1 VIVGEHRFSR
11 VAYRLLLRTYPRE
24 FRERFARDLEIDFL
38 EMARSRGAAS
48 AWRRALNDLYRAVP
62 LTAVDAAAERARTAR
77 MVGPIAPPGEPL
89 MRSLLFDLRHGV
101 RALMKAPAFTIVTIL
116 TLALGIGANSAIFT
130 LVNAALVRPLG
141 FADPDRL
148 MLVYEAIPPSG
159 VERFGVSPA
168 DYLDIVQYQRSFSNL
183 GAYRTVTAEIS
194 GGGAPEQ
201 IDAAEI
207 TSSLFHVLGVNTA
220 EGRTF
225 LAEEDQAQSNVAI
238 ISHGLWTR
246 RFGGRPAVG
255 SPIVIDRRP
264 VTVVGVMPAGFE
276 FPRRG
281 APSNATP
288 ADVWMPLVFT
298 PAEQQARGQM
308 YRHSVIGRLRDG
320 TPPAQA
326 AADVAAL
333 AQRIRAN
340 YPGGLGDALQLTIGA
355 IPLTQEVSGQVRRPL
370 LILLAAVGLVL
381 LVTCANVANLI
392 LSRSVARQR
401 DIGVR
406 AALGAGRLRLFQ
418 VLLSEA
424 LILATAGGALGLA
437 LGYWSVRAIPAVLTT
452 SLPGISTLPLDWR
465 VVAFTGVL
473 TLGSAAL
480 FALVPL
486 AAGLRRDL
494 HDLLREGSTRA
505 TGGRRQHRVQGTL
518 VVTSVAFAF
527 ILLVCGG
534 LFVRSFRNLVTVASG
549 VGTTNVLTAKVRLPL
564 IGYGEAART
573 RWFYRTLEERLRA
586 LPGVRAASIASD
598 LPLDADGE
606 RRAAT
611 VEHPTGP
618 GVKQALAVTWT
629 HGDFFAT
636 YGIPLIAGRS
646 FSADEQRENR
656 DVAIVNQRFADA
668 FWPGENAVGKR
679 LKWGLAN
686 SPAPWLAVIGVAGDV
701 VDGAPGSAPNIH
713 VYVPYTNASDAM
725 LASRVIDQ
733 GRRMVIGIRGDQDA
747 RTFTPTV
754 RAIVAEL
761 DPALAISDV
770 QTIEQLERE
779 RSAPQRFS
787 AVAISGFG
795 IGALLLAA
803 IGLYGVLAVSVSQ
816 RRREIAVRL
825 ALGAQPNGVLRLT
838 VREGMTLVAI
848 GLGVGAA
855 GAVLATRL
863 LRATLFETNV
873 YDPLTFATVPLVLG
887 VVAFAASYLPAR
899 RAAAVDPIVAL
910 RD

>member
-1 VIVGEHRFSR
+1 MREHRLSCA
-11 VAYRLLLRTYPRE
+11 AYRLLLRTYPRE

-38 EMARSRGAAS
+38 EMAHARGAAF
-48 AWRRALNDLYRAVP
+48 AWRRALCDFFRAVP
-62 LTAVDAAAERARTAR
+62 LTASDAAAERARTAR
-77 MVGPIAPPGEPL
+77 IGGPIVPPGASF
-89 MRSLLFDLRHGV
+89 MGSLLFDLRHGA
-101 RALMKAPAFTIVTIL
+101 RALVKAPAFTVVTIL

-141 FADPDRL
+141 FADPERL
-148 MLVYEAIPPSG
+148 MLVYETIPPSG
-159 VERFGVSPA
+159 IERFDVSPP
-168 DYLDIVQYQRSFSNL
+168 DYLDLVQYQQSFSNL
-183 GAYRTVTAEIS
+183 GAYRTATVELS
-194 GGGAPEQ
+194 GGGQPEQ

-207 TSSLFHVLGVNTA
+207 TSSLFDVLGVKPA

-225 LAEEDQAQSNVAI
+225 LAEEDETQSNVAI

-246 RFGGRPAVG
+246 RFGARSAIG
-255 SPIVIDRRP
+255 STIDIDRRP

-281 APSNATP
+281 ASSNATP

-298 PAEQQARGQM
+298 AEERQGRGQM

-326 AADVAAL
+326 AAEVAAL
-333 AQRIRAN
+333 SQRIRDN
-340 YPGGLGDALQLTIGA
+340 YPAGLGNALQVTIGA
-355 IPLTQEVSGQVRRPL
+355 IPLTQELSGQVRRPL
-370 LILLAAVGLVL
+370 LILLGAVGLVL

-406 AALGAGRLRLFQ
+406 AALGAGLLRLFQ

-424 LILATAGGALGLA
+424 LILATLGGALGLV
-437 LGYWSVRAIPAVLTT
+437 LGYWSLRAIPAVLTT
-452 SLPGISTLPLDWR
+452 SLPGINTISLDWR
-465 VVAFTGVL
+465 VVAFTSAL
-473 TLGSAAL
+473 ALGSAAL

-518 VVTSVAFAF
+518 VIASVAFAF
-527 ILLVCGG
+527 ILLVCSG

-549 VGTTNVLTAKVRLPL
+549 VGTTNVLSAKVRLPF
-564 IGYGEAART
+564 IGYSEATRT
-573 RWFYRTLEERLRA
+573 RSFYRTLEERLRGV
-586 LPGVRAASIASD
+586 PGVRAASVASD
-598 LPLDADGE
+598 LPLEADGE

-611 VEHPTGP
+611 AENPTGP

-629 HGDFFAT
+629 HGDFFGT
-636 YGIPLIAGRS
+636 YGIPLIAGRP
-646 FSADEQRENR
+646 FSDDEQRENR
-656 DVAIVNQRFADA
+656 NVAIVNKRFADA
-668 FWPGENAVGKR
+668 YWPGGNALGKR
-679 LKWGLAN
+679 LKWGLAT
-686 SPAPWLAVIGVAGDV
+686 SAAPWLTVIGVAGDV
-701 VDGAPGSAPNIH
+701 VDGAPGTTPIIH
-713 VYVPYTNASDAM
+713 AYVPYTNASDAQ

-733 GRRMVIGIRGDQDA
+733 LRRIVIGIRGDQDA
-747 RTFTPTV
+747 RAFAGTV

-770 QTIEQLERE
+770 QTIDQLERD

-795 IGALLLAA
+795 VGSLLLAA
-803 IGLYGVLAVSVSQ
+803 IGLYGVLALSVSQ
-816 RRREIAVRL
+816 RRHEIAVRL
-825 ALGAQPNGVLRLT
+825 ALGASPQGVLRLT
-838 VREGMTLVAI
+838 VRKGMTLVVI
-848 GLGVGAA
+848 GLAVGAA
-855 GAVLATRL
+855 GAIVATRL
-863 LRATLFETNV
+863 LKTTLFETNV

-887 VVAFAASYLPAR
+887 IVALAASYLPAR
-899 RAAAVDPIVAL
+899 RAAAVNPIVAL

>member
-1 VIVGEHRFSR
+1 MREYRFSR
-11 VAYRLLLRTYPRE
+11 ATYRLLLRTYPRE
-24 FRERFARDLEIDFL
+24 FRERFARDLDRDFL
-38 EMARSRGAAS
+38 EMARERGAAS
-48 AWRRALNDLYRAVP
+48 AWRRALSDLFRAVP
-62 LTAVDAAAERARTAR
+62 LTASDAAAERARTAR
-77 MVGPIAPPGEPL
+77 IGGLIVPPGEPF
-89 MRSLLFDLRHGV
+89 MRSLLFDLRHGF
-101 RALMKAPAFTIVTIL
+101 RALVKAPAFTIITIL

-141 FADPDRL
+141 FQDPERL
-148 MLVYEAIPPSG
+148 MLIYESIPGSG
-159 VERFGVSPA
+159 RDRFGVSPA
-168 DYLDIVQYQRSFSNL
+168 DYIDLVQYQQSFTNL
-183 GAYRTVTAEIS
+183 GAYRTTTVELS
-194 GGGAPEQ
+194 GGGEPEQ
-201 IDAAEI
+201 VDAATI
-207 TSSLFHVLGVNTA
+207 TSSLFDVLGVKTA

-225 LAEEDQAQSNVAI
+225 LADEGQSQSSVAI
-238 ISHGLWTR
+238 ISHSLAAR
-246 RFGGRPAVG
+246 HFAGRSALG
-255 SPIVIDRRP
+255 AAIAIDRQP
-264 VTVVGVMPAGFE
+264 FTIVGVMPAGFE

-281 APSNATP
+281 ATANATP

-298 PAEQQARGQM
+298 RVERQARGQM

-326 AADVAAL
+326 AADVSAL
-333 AQRIRAN
+333 AQRIRDN
-340 YPGGLGDALQLTIGA
+340 YPGGLGDVLKLTIGA
-355 IPLTQEVSGQVRRPL
+355 IPLTEELSGRVRRPL
-370 LILLAAVGLVL
+370 LILLGAVGLVL

-418 VLLSEA
+418 VLFSEV
-424 LILATAGGALGLA
+424 LILATFGGALGLL

-452 SLPGISTLPLDWR
+452 SLPGLSTIPLDWR
-465 VVAFTGVL
+465 VVAFTSVL
-473 TLGSAAL
+473 ALGSAAL

-527 ILLVCGG
+527 ILLVSAG
-534 LFVRSFRNLVTVASG
+534 LFVRSFRNLVTAASG
-549 VGTTNVLTAKVRLPL
+549 VGTTNVLSAQLRLPFT
-564 IGYGEAART
+564 GYNEAART

-598 LPLDADGE
+598 LPLEADGE
-606 RRAAT
+606 RRAFT
-611 VEHPTGP
+611 PENPTGA
-618 GVKQALAVTWT
+618 GLKQALAVTWT
-629 HGDFFAT
+629 HGDFFGT
-636 YGIPLIAGRS
+636 YGIPLIAGRP
-646 FSADEQRENR
+646 FSDDEQRENR
-656 DVAIVNQRFADA
+656 LAAIVNKRLADA
-668 FWPGENAVGKR
+668 YWPGQDPIGKR
-679 LKWGLAN
+679 LKWGIAS
-686 SPAPWLAVIGVAGDV
+686 SPQPWLTVIGVAGDV
-701 VDGAPGSAPNIH
+701 VDGAAGSAPIIH
-713 VYVPYTNASDAM
+713 VYVPYTNATDAV
-725 LASRVIDQ
+725 LASPIIDQ
-733 GRRMVIGIRGDQDA
+733 LRRMNIGIRGDQDA
-747 RTFTPTV
+747 RTFAGTV

-770 QTIEQLERE
+770 QTIEQLERD

-803 IGLYGVLAVSVSQ
+803 IGLYGVLALSVSQ

-825 ALGAQPNGVLRLT
+825 ALGAQPKGVLRLT

-855 GAVLATRL
+855 GAVSATRL
-863 LRATLFETNV
+863 LKASLFETNV
-873 YDPLTFATVPLVLG
+873 YDPLTFATVPVVLG
-887 VVAFAASYLPAR
+887 IVALAASYLPAR

>member
-1 VIVGEHRFSR
+1 MRGHRFSCA
-11 VAYRLLLRTYPRE
+11 AYRLLLRAYPRE
-24 FRERFARDLEIDFL
+24 FRERFARDLQIDFL
-38 EMARSRGAAS
+38 EMARARGAAF
-48 AWRRALNDLYRAVP
+48 AWRRALSDFFRAVP
-62 LTAVDAAAERARTAR
+62 LTASGAAAERARTAR
-77 MVGPIAPPGEPL
+77 IGGPIVPPGESF
-89 MRSLLFDLRHGV
+89 MSSLLFDLRHGA
-101 RALMKAPAFTIVTIL
+101 RALVKAPAFTIVTIL
-116 TLALGIGANSAIFT
+116 TFALGIGANSAIYT

-148 MLVYEAIPPSG
+148 MLVYEAIPDSG
-159 VERFGVSPA
+159 AERFDVSPA
-168 DYLDIVQYQRSFSNL
+168 DYLDLVQYQQSFSNL
-183 GAYRTVTAEIS
+183 GAYRTVTAELS
-194 GGGAPEQ
+194 GGGEPEQ

-207 TSSLFHVLGVNTA
+207 TASLFGVLGVRAA

-225 LAEEDQAQSNVAI
+225 LPEEDRAQSNVAI
-238 ISHGLWTR
+238 ISHGLSTR
-246 RFGGRPAVG
+246 RFDGRSAIG
-255 SPIVIDRRP
+255 STIAIDRWP

-281 APSNATP
+281 ASSNATP
-288 ADVWMPLVFT
+288 ADVWLPLVFT
-298 PAEQQARGQM
+298 PAERQARGQM

-333 AQRIRAN
+333 AQRIRDN
-340 YPGGLGDALQLTIGA
+340 YPAGLGDALKLTIGA
-355 IPLTQEVSGQVRRPL
+355 IPFTEELLGQVRRPL
-370 LILLAAVGLVL
+370 LILLGAVGLVL

-424 LILATAGGALGLA
+424 LILATVGGALGLV
-437 LGYWSVRAIPAVLTT
+437 LGYWSLRAIPAVLTT
-452 SLPGISTLPLDWR
+452 SLPGISTIPLDWR
-465 VVAFTGVL
+465 VVAFTSVL
-473 TLGSAAL
+473 ALGSAAL

-486 AAGLRRDL
+486 LGGLRRDL

-505 TGGRRQHRVQGTL
+505 TGGRRQHRVQGAL

-527 ILLVCGG
+527 ILLVCAG

-549 VGTTNVLTAKVRLPL
+549 VGTTNVLSAQVRLPFT
-564 IGYGEAART
+564 GYNEAART
-573 RWFYRTLEERLRA
+573 RSFYRTLEERLRA
-586 LPGVRAASIASD
+586 LPGVSAASIASD

-611 VEHPTGP
+611 AENPTGP
-618 GVKQALAVTWT
+618 GVKQALAVTWMQ
-629 HGDFFAT
+629 GDFFGT
-636 YGIPLIAGRS
+636 YGIPLIAGRA
-646 FSADEQRENR
+646 FSDDEQRENR
-656 DVAIVNQRFADA
+656 NVVIVNKRLADA
-668 FWPGENAVGKR
+668 SWPGENPVGKR
-679 LKWGLAN
+679 LKWGLAA
-686 SPAPWLAVIGVAGDV
+686 STAPWLAVVGVAGDV
-701 VDGAPGSAPNIH
+701 VDGPPGSEPIIH
-713 VYVPYTNASDAM
+713 AYVPYANASDA
-725 LASRVIDQ
+725 LVASPVIDQ
-733 GRRMVIGIRGDQDA
+733 VRRMKIGIRGDQDA
-747 RTFTPTV
+747 RTFAGTV

-770 QTIEQLERE
+770 QTIAQLERE

-795 IGALLLAA
+795 IGTLLLAA
-803 IGLYGVLAVSVSQ
+803 IGLYGVLAFSVSQ

-825 ALGAQPNGVLRLT
+825 ALGASPGGVLRLT

-855 GAVLATRL
+855 GAAMATRL
-863 LRATLFETNV
+863 LKATLFETNV
-873 YDPLTFATVPLVLG
+873 YDPLTFATVPVVLG
-887 VVAFAASYLPAR
+887 IVALAASYLPAR

-910 RD
+910 RE